1 MRKQKN
7 MLIDCHIH
15 CGLGQ
20 FGGLRRSAIADD
32 LAIESMKD
40 LVQIYQNKGVQAIR
54 DGGDGSGI
62 GIILRDISK
71 DSGLIVKTP
80 IRAFYKKGHYGDFL
94 GDSVDNV
101 KDGIKKM
108 NQLIKQKPD
117 FIKIILTGIMSFTAL
132 GASGPVGFSK
142 SECSEMIDHAHQKGL
157 SVMVHANT
165 PEGIMIALT
174 SGADTIE
181 HGYGI
186 NDDCLHA
193 LHESGAVWVPTLAPF
208 ANIARCDDASPM
220 KKYQKVSEAYFR
232 QHQLMVKKA
241 DAMGVNIALGSDSG
255 ATLVPLGQGTLDEL
269 GYLLDCGLTKEK
281 LESIGKWVIDL

>member
-1 MRKQKN
+1 
-7 MLIDCHIH
+7 MLIDCHVH
-15 CGLGQ
+15 VGLGQ
-20 FGGLRRSAIADD
+20 LKGLKKTDVADEVSIEAIKG
-32 LAIESMKD
+32 LIKS
-40 LVQIYQNKGVQAIR
+40 YHNKGVQAIR

-62 GIILRDISK
+62 GIIFRDISK
-71 DSGLIVKTP
+71 DSGLIFKTP
-80 IRAFYKKGHYGDFL
+80 IHALYKKGHYGDFL
-94 GDSVDNV
+94 GDSVDNG

-108 NQLIKQKPD
+108 DSLIKKKPD
-117 FIKIILTGIMSFTAL
+117 FIKIILTGIMSFTDL

-142 SECSEMIDHAHQKGL
+142 SECSEMIDHAHQQGL

-193 LHESGAVWVPTLAPF
+193 MRESGTIWVPTLAPF
-208 ANIARCDDASPM
+208 ANIARCNESSPM

-232 QHQLMVKKA
+232 QHQLMVRKA

-269 GYLLDCGLTKEK
+269 AYLIDCGLTKEK
-281 LESIGKWVIDL
+281 LENIGKWVIDL

>member
-1 MRKQKN
+1 
-7 MLIDCHIH
+7 MLIDCHVH

-20 FGGLRRSAIADD
+20 FRGLKRSEIEDD
-32 LAIESMKD
+32 LAVEAMKN
-40 LVQIYQNKGVQAIR
+40 LIQSYHIKGVQAIR

-71 DSGLIVKTP
+71 DSDLIFKTP
-80 IRAFYKKGHYGDFL
+80 IHALYKKGHYGDFL
-94 GDSVDNV
+94 GDSVDDV

-108 NQLIKQKPD
+108 NRLIKQKPD
-117 FIKIILTGIMSFTAL
+117 FIKIILTGIMSFTTFGTS
-132 GASGPVGFSK
+132 GAVGFSK
-142 SECSEMIDHAHQKGL
+142 SECTEMIDHAHQKGL

-193 LHESGAVWVPTLAPF
+193 MRECGVVWVPTLAPF
-208 ANIARCDDASPM
+208 ANIARCDAGSPM
-220 KKYQKVSEAYFR
+220 KEYQEVSEAYFR

-241 DAMGVNIALGSDSG
+241 ATMGVNIALGSDSG
-255 ATLVPLGQGTLDEL
+255 ATMVPLGQGTLDEL
-269 GYLLDCGLTKEK
+269 GFLLDCGLTKEI

>member
-1 MRKQKN
+1 

-20 FGGLRRSAIADD
+20 FGGVRKTDIADD
-32 LAIESMKD
+32 LLVPRMKEI
-40 LVQIYQNKGVQAIR
+40 LEVYHKKGVQAVR
-54 DGGDGSGI
+54 DGGDASGI
-62 GIILRDISK
+62 GINLRDISK
-71 DSGLIVKTP
+71 DSDLIFKTP
-80 IRAFYKKGHYGDFL
+80 IRAFFKKGHYGDFL
-94 GDSVDNV
+94 GDSVDNL

-108 NQLIKQKPD
+108 NRLIEQKPD
-117 FIKIILTGIMSFTAL
+117 FIKIILTGIMSFTEF
-132 GASGPVGFSK
+132 GISGPVGFSK

-186 NDDCLHA
+186 NEDCLYA
-193 LHESGAVWVPTLAPF
+193 MRESGIIWVPTLAPF
-208 ANIARCDDASPM
+208 ANIARCDDVSPM
-220 KKYQKVSEAYFR
+220 RKYKDVSEAYFR
-232 QHQLMVKKA
+232 QHQSMVRKA

-269 GYLLDCGLTKEK
+269 GYLLDCGLTEEK
-281 LESIGKWVIDL
+281 LETIGKRVIDL

>member
-1 MRKQKN
+1 LRKQKN

>member
-1 MRKQKN
+1 
-7 MLIDCHIH
+7 MLIDCHVH

-20 FGGLRRSAIADD
+20 LKGLKKSDVVD
-32 LAIESMKD
+32 ESSIKAMKD
-40 LVQIYQNKGVQAIR
+40 LIQIYQNKGVQAIR

-62 GIILRDISK
+62 GIIFRDISK
-71 DSGLIVKTP
+71 DSDLIFKTP
-80 IRAFYKKGHYGDFL
+80 IHALYKSGRYGDFL
-94 GDSVDNV
+94 GKSVDDV

-108 NQLIKQKPD
+108 NGLIEKKPD
-117 FIKIILTGIMSFTAL
+117 FIKIILTGIMSFTEL
-132 GASGPVGFSK
+132 GTSGPVGFSK

-165 PEGIMIALT
+165 PEGIMIALE

-186 NDDCLHA
+186 NDECLHA
-193 LHESGAVWVPTLAPF
+193 MRESGIIWVPTLAPF
-208 ANIARCDDASPM
+208 ANIARCNESGPM

-232 QHQLMVKKA
+232 QHQLMVTKA
-241 DAMGVNIALGSDSG
+241 DAMGVKIALGSDSG

-269 GYLLDCGLTKEK
+269 GYLLDCGLTEEK
-281 LESIGKWVIDL
+281 LENIGKWVIDL

>member
-1 MRKQKN
+1 

-20 FGGLRRSAIADD
+20 FGGVGRTDIADD
-32 LAIESMKD
+32 LVVSRMREIIEVYRK
-40 LVQIYQNKGVQAIR
+40 KGVQAVR
-54 DGGDGSGI
+54 DGGDALGI
-62 GIILRDISK
+62 GINLRDISK
-71 DSGLIVKTP
+71 DSDLIFKTP
-80 IRAFYKKGHYGDFL
+80 IRAFFKKGHYGDFL
-94 GDSVDNV
+94 GDSIDDV
-101 KDGIKKM
+101 KDGMKKM
-108 NQLIKQKPD
+108 NRLIKQKPD
-117 FIKIILTGIMSFTAL
+117 FIKIILTGIMSFTEF
-132 GASGPVGFSK
+132 GISGPVGFSK

-165 PEGIMIALT
+165 PEGIMIALR

-193 LHESGAVWVPTLAPF
+193 MRESGVIWVPTLAPF
-208 ANIARCDDASPM
+208 ANIARCDDDSPM
-220 KKYQKVSEAYFR
+220 RKYKDVSEAYFR
-232 QHQLMVKKA
+232 QHQSMVKKA

-269 GYLLDCGLTKEK
+269 SYLLDCGLTEEK
-281 LESIGKWVIDL
+281 LETIGKRVIDL

>member
-1 MRKQKN
+1 MLKHKN

-20 FGGLRRSAIADD
+20 LRELRRFDLDD
-32 LAIESMKD
+32 LAITMMKD
-40 LVQIYQNKGVQAIR
+40 LIQIYQNKGVKAVR

-71 DSGLIVKTP
+71 DSDLIFKTP
-80 IRAFYKKGHYGDFL
+80 IRALYKKGHYGDFL
-94 GDSVDNV
+94 GDSVDNG
-101 KDGIKKM
+101 KDGIDKM
-108 NQLIKQKPD
+108 NQLIELKPD
-117 FIKIILTGIMSFTAL
+117 FIKIILTGIMSFTTL

-193 LHESGAVWVPTLAPF
+193 MRECGVVWVPTLAPF

-269 GYLLDCGLTKEK
+269 GYLLDCGLTEKK

>member
-1 MRKQKN
+1 

>member
-1 MRKQKN
+1 

-20 FGGLRRSAIADD
+20 FGGVHKTDIADD
-32 LAIESMKD
+32 LLVPRMKEI
-40 LVQIYQNKGVQAIR
+40 LEVYHKKGVQAVR
-54 DGGDGSGI
+54 DGGDASGI
-62 GIILRDISK
+62 GINLRDISK
-71 DSGLIVKTP
+71 DSDLIFKTP
-80 IRAFYKKGHYGDFL
+80 IRAFFKKGHYGDFL
-94 GDSVDNV
+94 GDPVDNL

-108 NQLIKQKPD
+108 NRLIEQKPD
-117 FIKIILTGIMSFTAL
+117 FIKIILTGIMSFTEF
-132 GASGPVGFSK
+132 GISGPVGFSK

-186 NDDCLHA
+186 NEDCLYA
-193 LHESGAVWVPTLAPF
+193 MRESGIIWVPTLAPF
-208 ANIARCDDASPM
+208 ANIARCDDVSPM
-220 KKYQKVSEAYFR
+220 RKYKDVSEAYFR
-232 QHQLMVKKA
+232 QHQSMVRKA

-269 GYLLDCGLTKEK
+269 GYLLDCGLTEEK
-281 LESIGKWVIDL
+281 LETIGKRVIDL

>member
-1 MRKQKN
+1 
-7 MLIDCHIH
+7 MLIDCHVH

-20 FGGLRRSAIADD
+20 FRGLRWSDLDD
-32 LAIESMKD
+32 LALEAMKD
-40 LVQIYQNKGVQAIR
+40 LIRIYQNKGVQAIR

-71 DSGLIVKTP
+71 DSDLIVKTP
-80 IRAFYKKGHYGDFL
+80 IHAFYKKGHYGDFL
-94 GDSVDNV
+94 GNSVDNV
-101 KDGIKKM
+101 KDGIEKM
-108 NQLIKQKPD
+108 NQLIKKKPD

-132 GASGPVGFSK
+132 GTSGPVGFSK

-193 LHESGAVWVPTLAPF
+193 MRESGVVWVPTLAPF

-255 ATLVPLGQGTLDEL
+255 ATSVPLGQGTLDEL
-269 GYLLDCGLTKEK
+269 GYLCDCGLTSEK

>member
-1 MRKQKN
+1 
-7 MLIDCHIH
+7 MLIDCHVH

-20 FGGLRRSAIADD
+20 FKGLRRSDIADD
-32 LAIESMKD
+32 LAVETMKKHI
-40 LVQIYQNKGVQAIR
+40 QSYQNIGVQAIR

-71 DSGLIVKTP
+71 DSNLLVKTP
-80 IRAFYKKGHYGDFL
+80 IRALYKKGHYGDFL
-94 GDSVDNV
+94 GDSVDNLE
-101 KDGIKKM
+101 DGIKKM

-117 FIKIILTGIMSFTAL
+117 FIKIILTGIMSFTAF

-142 SECSEMIDHAHQKGL
+142 SECSKMIDHAHQKGL

-165 PEGIMIALT
+165 PEGIMIALR

-186 NDDCLHA
+186 NDDCLQA
-193 LHESGAVWVPTLAPF
+193 MRESRVVWVPTLAPF
-208 ANIARCDDASPM
+208 ANIARCDDRNPL

-232 QHQLMVKKA
+232 QHQSMVKKA

-255 ATLVPLGQGTLDEL
+255 ATMVPLGQGTLDEL

>member
-1 MRKQKN
+1 
-7 MLIDCHIH
+7 MLIDCHVH

-20 FGGLRRSAIADD
+20 FRGLRQSDLDD
-32 LAIESMKD
+32 LALEAMKD
-40 LVQIYQNKGVQAIR
+40 LIQIYQNKGVQAIR
-54 DGGDGSGI
+54 DGGDGLGI

-71 DSGLIVKTP
+71 DSDLIVKTP

>member
-1 MRKQKN
+1 
-7 MLIDCHIH
+7 MLIDCHVH

-20 FGGLRRSAIADD
+20 FRGLRQSDLDD
-32 LAIESMKD
+32 LALEAMKD
-40 LVQIYQNKGVQAIR
+40 LIQIYQNKGVQAIR
-54 DGGDGSGI
+54 DGGDGLGI

-71 DSGLIVKTP
+71 DSNLIVKTP

-94 GDSVDNV
+94 GDSVDNL

-108 NQLIKQKPD
+108 NQVIKQKPD
-117 FIKIILTGIMSFTAL
+117 FIKIILTGIMSFTTL
-132 GASGPVGFSK
+132 GASGPVGFSR

-193 LHESGAVWVPTLAPF
+193 MRECGVVWVPTLAPF

-220 KKYQKVSEAYFR
+220 KKYKKVSEAYFK

-241 DAMGVNIALGSDSG
+241 NAMGVNIALGSDSG
-255 ATLVPLGQGTLDEL
+255 ATLVSLGQGTLDEL
-269 GYLLDCGLTKEK
+269 GYLLDCGLTEEK
-281 LESIGKWVIDL
+281 LENIGKWVIDL

>member
-1 MRKQKN
+1 
-7 MLIDCHIH
+7 MLIDCHVH

-20 FGGLRRSAIADD
+20 LRGLKKSDVVD
-32 LAIESMKD
+32 ESSVKVMKD
-40 LVQIYQNKGVQAIR
+40 LIQIYQNKGVQAIR

-71 DSGLIVKTP
+71 DSDLIFKTP
-80 IRAFYKKGHYGDFL
+80 IHALYKRGHYGDFL
-94 GDSVDNV
+94 GKSVDDV

-108 NQLIKQKPD
+108 NGLIEKKPD
-117 FIKIILTGIMSFTAL
+117 FIKIILTGIMSFTEL
-132 GASGPVGFSK
+132 GTSGPVGFSK

-165 PEGIMIALT
+165 PEGIMIALE

-186 NDDCLHA
+186 NDECLHA
-193 LHESGAVWVPTLAPF
+193 MYESGIIWVPTLAPF
-208 ANIARCDDASPM
+208 ANIARCNESSPM

-232 QHQLMVKKA
+232 QHQWMVTKA
-241 DAMGVNIALGSDSG
+241 DAIGVKIALGSDSG

-269 GYLLDCGLTKEK
+269 GYLLDCGLTEEK
-281 LESIGKWVIDL
+281 LENIGKWVIDL

>member
-1 MRKQKN
+1 MRKQRN
-7 MLIDCHIH
+7 MLIDCHVH

-20 FGGLRRSAIADD
+20 FRGLRQSDLDD
-32 LAIESMKD
+32 LALEAMKD
-40 LVQIYQNKGVQAIR
+40 LIQIYQNKGVQAIR
-54 DGGDGSGI
+54 DGGDGLGI

-71 DSGLIVKTP
+71 DSNLIVKTP

-94 GDSVDNV
+94 GDSVDNL

-108 NQLIKQKPD
+108 NQVIKQKPD
-117 FIKIILTGIMSFTAL
+117 FIKIILTGIMSFTTL
-132 GASGPVGFSK
+132 GASGPVGFSR

-193 LHESGAVWVPTLAPF
+193 MRECGVVWVPTLAPF

-220 KKYQKVSEAYFR
+220 KKYKKVSEAYFK

-241 DAMGVNIALGSDSG
+241 NAMGVNIALGSDSG
-255 ATLVPLGQGTLDEL
+255 ATLVSLGQGTLDEL
-269 GYLLDCGLTKEK
+269 GYLLDCGLTEEK
-281 LESIGKWVIDL
+281 LENIGKWVIDL

>member
-1 MRKQKN
+1 
-7 MLIDCHIH
+7 MLIDCHVH
-15 CGLGQ
+15 CGLGE
-20 FGGLRRSAIADD
+20 FRGLKRSNITDD
-32 LAIESMKD
+32 LAVARMREILE
-40 LVQIYQNKGVQAIR
+40 VYQNKGVQAIR

-80 IRAFYKKGHYGDFL
+80 IRAFFKKGHYGDFL

-101 KDGIKKM
+101 KDGIEKM
-108 NQLIKQKPD
+108 NLLIKQKPD
-117 FIKIILTGIMSFTAL
+117 FIKIILTGIMSFTEF
-132 GASGPVGFSK
+132 GISGPVGFSK
-142 SECSEMIDHAHQKGL
+142 SECSEMIDQAHQKGL

-165 PEGIMIALT
+165 PEGIMIALNA
-174 SGADTIE
+174 GADTIE

-186 NDDCLHA
+186 NDDCLYA
-193 LHESGAVWVPTLAPF
+193 MRESGIIWVPTLAPF
-208 ANIARCDDASPM
+208 ANIARCVDDSPLR
-220 KKYQKVSEAYFR
+220 KYKEVSEAYFR

-269 GYLLDCGLTKEK
+269 GYLIDCGLTEEK
-281 LESIGKWVIDL
+281 LESIGKRVIDL